1 MFFFSL
7 RIKWHAFNE
16 YAKCEYKKLLD
27 QKKKRRRRGYILHR
41 KNKIWTFCTLSST
54 QMNENKLKII
64 LCTNKQHKKII
75 VNSGINVLRY
85 VNVW

>member
-27 QKKKRRRRGYILHR
+27 QKKKEEEEATYCIE
-41 KNKIWTFCTLSST
+41 KIKF
-54 QMNENKLKII
+54 EHFAHFH
-64 LCTNKQHKKII
+64 QHK
-75 VNSGINVLRY
+75 
-85 VNVW
+85 